1 MRYSYRC
8 RKWNERILKY
18 TLCVEVEQYSS
29 ASMTEIRRRQ
39 RNSTPV
45 QTLAEMQKMID
56 GAAQAYFR
64 TIPGKW
70 ALIEEEIKRL
80 DKIYWSIPTQTEHL
94 SDDQLVDHMNRLSD
108 LETHLENLEK
118 RRDELCTFQFKAIL
132 RMMNAFFFHW
142 HIAFIAVKNE

>member
-1 MRYSYRC
+1 MPKRFYLALAAHPEEYPRAVELAANAACEAEIMRYSYRC

-70 ALIEEEIKRL
+70 ALIEATSQALKVPARCLGKSAEPFNVECDI
-80 DKIYWSIPTQTEHL
+80 
-94 SDDQLVDHMNRLSD
+94 
-108 LETHLENLEK
+108 
-118 RRDELCTFQFKAIL
+118 A
-132 RMMNAFFFHW
+132 W
-142 HIAFIAVKNE
+142 HVE